1 MATVTV
7 EHNNKQFAINV
18 RDVRT
23 AKRGMLA
30 SRAPDSLEAFAE
42 YKCVEEIEQADVTT
56 TPEITEDIID
66 YFCLVT
72 KKVTDFDE
80 QQLREMEVNL
90 LIKISSAVLNEL
102 FGDDESGISKH
113 PRKRVTCSKE
123 FFETVFAKDVGVI
136 SGMPDDATFV
146 GVEYYPSTET
156 FGLTFESDEWDA
168 VSCIP
173 EHEVVA
179 VGDDID
185 GSWASGY

>member
-7 EHNNKQFAINV
+7 EHDNKQFAINV
-18 RDVRT
+18 RDVGAATR
-23 AKRGMLA
+23 AMLA
-30 SRAPDSLEAFAE
+30 SRAPNSLEAFADYE
-42 YKCVEEIEQADVTT
+42 SAEEIEQDDD

-66 YFCLVT
+66 YFCLIT

-90 LIKISSAVLNEL
+90 LIEISSAVLNEL
-102 FGDDESGISKH
+102 FGDDESDVSKH

-146 GVEYYPSTET
+146 DVEYYPSTES
-156 FGLTFESDEWDA
+156 FGLTFESDEWDV

-185 GSWASGY
+185 GSWVSGY